1 MSDTGANQRP
11 RPTRSTR
18 SDLVNASPTQTPSER
33 AWGPLGRPNR
43 VASTPGY
50 LSPFARLA
58 RAHAAAVAGDTSIA
72 ISLAGSLFFSTDPK
86 QARWKVAAYLLLT
99 IAPFA
104 VVGPFIGPAI
114 DRMAGGRRLMVIVGS
129 FARAAVCLIMI
140 RDLNSPLLF
149 PEAFVLLA
157 LGKSYHVAKS
167 ALVPTVVKGDAELVE
182 ANSKLQLVSGVM
194 GFVAS
199 IPAVLLSVALGPGWV
214 VLLAAIE
221 FSIAGMLGLRL
232 PLTTVATKKMDSEE
246 RHELRSGGVLLA
258 VSAMAMV
265 RGLVGFMTFL
275 LAFTLRTEKAPA
287 YWFGIM
293 LAASTIGGLTG
304 AAIAPPLRKA
314 VDEERVLVG
323 SIAVICFAA
332 VVATIAS
339 GRVAAAALALAIGV
353 AASTGKMAFDSIVQR
368 DAPEANRARAFARF
382 ETRFQLAWVI
392 GAFLPVALTIPLTIG
407 FIVIAGGSGF
417 AAVSY
422 FGGQRTLL
430 RTGRLPDHK
439 TNPRMRLPRRASGG
453 TGSDRN

>member
-1 MSDTGANQRP
+1 MSDTGANRRP
-11 RPTRSTR
+11 A
-18 SDLVNASPTQTPSER
+18 V
-33 AWGPLGRPNR
+33 RPNHNR
-43 VASTPGY
+43 SASLT

-86 QARWKVAAYLLLT
+86 QARWKVAAYLILT

-114 DRMAGGRRLMVIVGS
+114 DRMAGGRRLMVIAGS

-157 LGKSYHVAKS
+157 LGKSYHIAKS
-167 ALVPTVVKGDAELVE
+167 ALVPTVVKGDTELVE

-194 GFVAS
+194 GFAAS
-199 IPAVLLSVALGPGWV
+199 IPAILLSVVLGPGWV
-214 VLLAAIE
+214 VFLAAIE
-221 FSIAGMLGLRL
+221 FSIAGALGTRL
-232 PLTTVATKKMDSEE
+232 PRTTIAAKKMDSEE

-275 LAFTLRTEKAPA
+275 LAFTLRSEKAPTFW
-287 YWFGIM
+287 YGIM
-293 LAASTIGGLTG
+293 LAASTVGGLTG

-314 VDEERVLVG
+314 VREERVLVG
-323 SIAVICFAA
+323 SIAAICFAGIF
-332 VVATIAS
+332 ATIVS
-339 GRVAAAALALAIGV
+339 GRIAAAMLALAIGV
-353 AASTGKMAFDSIVQR
+353 GASTGKMAFDSIVQR

-392 GAFLPVALTIPLTIG
+392 GAFLPVAITIPLTIG

-422 FGGQRTLL
+422 FGGHRTLEL
-430 RTGRLPDHK
+430 TGRLPDHK
-439 TNPRMRLPRRASGG
+439 TNPRMRLPRRP
-453 TGSDRN
+453 TRTIGSSKD